1 MKRFIRRKLTSVF
14 FKFLVILLGWTVF
27 TISEPKVFAQKST
40 YKKYFDGKYREA
52 EKEFKIFVKVSSSAA
67 KKAQYYKML
76 GICQYMQGKFDEA
89 IESFISAK
97 KTMPNIK
104 IEPNN
109 VLDLAVIE
117 FFDTI
122 ASENT
127 EPEVQKEFDED
138 LARMDAEGGQ
148 KTYKEE
154 GEASEVNVSN
164 HEEKNEVELEGEGLY
179 IDEEREASEKNTSKS
194 QTESEKKIK
203 SKDQIKNDQK
213 PKSKYL
219 SKSEKKI
226 KSKDQIKYDQ
236 KPKSKYLSKSEKKI
250 KAKDQVKTATKYKM
264 KYQKKSRSSATK
276 FHARAKPK
284 PKSLKKIKRKESF
297 VSIHYLLPF
306 GAGQFAN
313 NNIFLGT
320 VFLVSQAS
328 TLYYGVAKFNE
339 AEKLVMDT
347 NNEILLRDAERK
359 NLKKDEQV
367 YDLQVTREFRD
378 ARNNQAINLTYR
390 ANIGL
395 ALFGALWVASNVE
408 AFLSDRRHKIRK
420 MKRKTRSQKKSN
432 FSDKS
437 SLIEWNISPYML
449 PNSYYKY
456 KSSPSVAVHLGV
468 KF

>member
-203 SKDQIKNDQK
+203 SKDQIKN
-213 PKSKYL
+213 
-219 SKSEKKI
+219 
-226 KSKDQIKYDQ
+226 DQ